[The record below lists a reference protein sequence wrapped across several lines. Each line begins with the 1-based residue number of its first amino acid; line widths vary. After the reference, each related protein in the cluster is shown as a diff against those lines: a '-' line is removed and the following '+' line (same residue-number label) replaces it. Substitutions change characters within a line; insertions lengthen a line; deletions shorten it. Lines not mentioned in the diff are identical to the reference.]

1 MFSEN
6 FQNKFQNK
14 DESFDKKAYETE
26 IELLKETIERLH
38 RESLELRK
46 ENARLKKENEELKK
60 ENEELKRKL
69 EKIEKEI
76 IHDNLTGLYTRKYFS
91 EKVKN
96 DIAELLKETEEK
108 REEGYKNLSILFCD
122 IDNFKK
128 INDTYGHS
136 FGDQILK
143 RVSEI
148 LQENI
153 RDTDIAARWGGEEI
167 VIELLGTDAKEAAKK
182 AHDLKELV
190 KEKIKEEFQ
199 IPFSLSIGISELKSG
214 DNFDEKIKNADEAMY
229 QAKKEG
235 KDRVISFDEIKK
247 EEST

>member
-1 MFSEN
+1 MFSE
-6 FQNKFQNK
+6 KFQNK
-14 DESFDKKAYETE
+14 DESFDKKDYETE
-26 IELLKETIERLH
+26 IRLLKETIERLN

-46 ENARLKKENEELKK
+46 ENARLKE

-69 EKIEKEI
+69 EKIEEEI

-91 EKVKN
+91 ERVEN
-96 DIAELLKETEEK
+96 DIAKLLEETGER

-122 IDNFKK
+122 IDDFKK

-167 VIELLGTDAKEAAKK
+167 VIELLGADAKEATKK

-190 KEKIKEEFQ
+190 KEKIQEEFQ
-199 IPFSLSIGISELKSG
+199 IPLSLSIGISELKSG

-235 KDRVISFDEIKK
+235 KDKVISFDEIKK

>member
-1 MFSEN
+1 MFPE
-6 FQNKFQNK
+6 KFQNNKEEFEKK
-14 DESFDKKAYETE
+14 DYEMES
-26 IELLKETIERLH
+26 ELLKKTIERLNQ
-38 RESLELRK
+38 
-46 ENARLKKENEELKK
+46 ENLKLQMENEKLKEENK
-60 ENEELKRKL
+60 EIKEKL
-69 EKIEKEI
+69 EKNEKEI

-91 EKVKN
+91 EKVEN

-122 IDNFKK
+122 LDDFKK

-148 LQENI
+148 LQENV
-153 RDTDIAARWGGEEI
+153 RDTDIVARWGGEEI
-167 VIELLGTDAKEAAKK
+167 VIELLGADAKEATKK

-190 KEKIKEEFQ
+190 KEKIQEEFQ
-199 IPFSLSIGISELKSG
+199 IPLSLSIGISGAKSG

-235 KDRVISFDEIKK
+235 KDKVISFDEIKK

>member
-1 MFSEN
+1 MFSE
-6 FQNKFQNK
+6 KFQNK
-14 DESFDKKAYETE
+14 DESFDKKDYETE
-26 IELLKETIERLH
+26 IRLLKETIERLN

-46 ENARLKKENEELKK
+46 ENARLKE

-91 EKVKN
+91 EKVEN
-96 DIAELLKETEEK
+96 DIAGLLKETGEK
-108 REEGYKNLSILFCD
+108 RKEGYQVLSILFCD
-122 IDNFKK
+122 LDDFKK

-148 LQENI
+148 LQENV
-153 RDTDIAARWGGEEI
+153 RDTDIVARWGGEEI
-167 VIELLGTDAKEAAKK
+167 VIELLGADAKEATKK
-182 AHDLKELV
+182 ANDLKELI
-190 KEKIKEEFQ
+190 KEKIQEEFQ
-199 IPFSLSIGISELKSG
+199 IPLSLSIGISELKSG

-235 KDRVISFDEIKK
+235 KDKVISFDEIKK